1 MATIYAHTND
11 GYVARF
17 NQSSWSNARATTA
30 GTSANSTATR
40 SSSAVSAY
48 KSTSRGGATLYTIIR
63 SFFFFD
69 TSGISTD
76 VDSATFKVYGFSQNS
91 GDIIAVK
98 SKIDIEFLGTGDF
111 ASILGWNTTTDGS
124 GGGDNESNVTKY
136 SEGDGLGETGEI
148 TTWNASGYNDIT
160 LNAQALADMRDDDK
174 VYICLINFD
183 QDLKDIE
190 PTGSNRNGI
199 YYTNYTGTSRDPYI
213 DYELAPTATDNS
225 IFFGTNF

>member
-11 GYVARF
+11 GYVSRF
-17 NQSSWSNARATTA
+17 NQSSWSNARANTA
-30 GTSANSTATR
+30 GTHVSSIGTTAPFG
-40 SSSAVSAY
+40 VSGYRAAA
-48 KSTSRGGATLYTIIR
+48 RGGGYVFNIYR

-76 VDSATFKVYGFSQNS
+76 VDSATFKVYGFSQLG
-91 GDIIAVK
+91 GDLIAVK
-98 SKIDIEFLGTGDF
+98 SNSDIETLGTADF
-111 ASILGWNTTTDGS
+111 GSIVGWNTTTDGS

-136 SEGDGLGETGEI
+136 SAEI
-148 TTWNASGYNDIT
+148 STWSTSGYNDIT

-174 VYICLINFD
+174 IYICLINFD
-183 QDLKDIE
+183 YDLKDVE
-190 PTGSNRNGI
+190 PTGYTLHRNGL

-213 DYELAPTATDNS
+213 DYTLAAVPTTDNS

>member
-1 MATIYAHTND
+1 MATIYSHSSD
-11 GYVARF
+11 GYVANF
-17 NQSSWSNARATTA
+17 NRSSWSNARATTT
-30 GTSANSTATR
+30 GTSAGSTGTR
-40 SSSAVSAY
+40 YSNAVSAY
-48 KSTSRGGATLYTIIR
+48 KSSGRGGSTFYTIIR

-76 VDSATFKVYGFSQNS
+76 VDSATFKVRGYVQNS

-98 SKIDIEFLGTGDF
+98 SNSDIETLGTGDF
-111 ASILGWNTTTDGS
+111 GSIVGWNTTTDGS

-136 SEGDGLGETGEI
+136 SAEI
-148 TTWNASGYNDIT
+148 STWSTSGYNDIT